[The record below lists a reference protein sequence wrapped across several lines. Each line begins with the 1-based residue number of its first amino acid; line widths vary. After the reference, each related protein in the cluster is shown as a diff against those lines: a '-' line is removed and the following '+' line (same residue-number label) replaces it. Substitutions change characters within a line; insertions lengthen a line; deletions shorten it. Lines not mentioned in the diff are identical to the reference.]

1 MDYNG
6 LCIKGC
12 PPRHEIAPSGKC
24 EFKDYNKQVN
34 SKYFIVALIIIVSVG
49 LLIAA
54 YMIYKKYFVLLPYVE
69 IQSHLA
75 VSLAKINN
83 LNEDRIQKD
92 IVEIGV
98 GTDPE
103 NINDWINEI
112 WLNYV
117 KKDDKVLRK
126 VEFSKFVKNIFR
138 ITNSMYSPKDK

>member
-1 MDYNG
+1 M
-6 LCIKGC
+6 
-12 PPRHEIAPSGKC
+12 
-24 EFKDYNKQVN
+24 
-34 SKYFIVALIIIVSVG
+34 
-49 LLIAA
+49 
-54 YMIYKKYFVLLPYVE
+54 LPYIE

-98 GTDPE
+98 GTDPD
-103 NINDWINEI
+103 NINDWVNEI

-117 KKDDKVLRK
+117 KKDDKMLRK

-138 ITNSMYSPKDK
+138 ITNSIY